1 MEEEDSPMT
10 RHERLLGSVVR
21 AQKLAKRG
29 RFTRTGKEAADAKR
43 RQRSWL
49 DPGLTQRILDDY
61 MNSEGRVYVNI
72 YLSLYFQVFV
82 HCGMVV
88 IYPA

>member
-43 RQRSWL
+43 RQREWL
-49 DPGLTQRILDDY
+49 DPSLTQRILDDY
-61 MNSEGRVYVNI
+61 LNSEGRVYVNTHV
-72 YLSLYFQVFV
+72 YFYFRVFV

-88 IYPA
+88 IYPP